1 MFNLKINKMKKLK
14 ILFAL
19 VIGLV
24 MFSCSDD
31 DDNSMVETQAIT
43 EEEAVE
49 IVEKSLAEESAGLE
63 ETTFEYAQ
71 KYEQEVS
78 QNVQCNQ
85 QVTDSYMYSY
95 NGTLVQTS
103 YDFNWDF
110 TITCN
115 AFNVPQSATFNS
127 SGSGTY
133 TTPRI
138 ESDDSSTFMA
148 TVTGLQPTSSVL
160 TYNATFERVGTQ
172 QLTTNQTTRSV
183 TSDFNA
189 TLVDLVVGKS
199 DYEVDSGTGTFT
211 LTGSTNQGNFS
222 YDGSIVFNGNQTA
235 TLTINGNQYTI
246 DLN

>member
-1 MFNLKINKMKKLK
+1 MKKSK

-19 VIGLV
+19 VIGLA

-63 ETTFEYAQ
+63 ETTYEYA
-71 KYEQEVS
+71 KTYGEEIS
-78 QNVQCNQ
+78 LNVQCNQ
-85 QVTDSYMYSY
+85 PVTDSYMYSY
-95 NGTLVQTS
+95 NGTLVQAS

-115 AFNVPQSATFNS
+115 ALNVPQSATFNS

-172 QLTTNQTTRSV
+172 QLTTNQTTRTV
-183 TSDFNA
+183 TSDFDA

-222 YDGSIVFNGNQTA
+222 YNGSIVFNGNQTA